1 MVALAASGVAAP
13 PGTIP
18 AVPAPPASVVA
29 PVELTALGGDSSLM
43 DIIGTLTG
51 LNWIIPILDNPDYPW
66 FPFVISLEALGE
78 LFFVIPVTLAIG
90 APLILITEGFEGFQ
104 DAFSGILGS
113 AFDGLKFM
121 FDELLDWYS
130 TRNWFTGQLLDPG
143 TSEAVA
149 LSGWGDLFQVFTTGD
164 LDNVVAPLDIVDVV
178 PPLGLD
184 EPIAVDTGDLG
195 LPVDT
200 VDPGLPLDG
209 LDAVLTF
216 IGLGDL
222 ID

>member
-29 PVELTALGGDSSLM
+29 PVDLTALGGDSSLM

-90 APLILITEGFEGFQ
+90 APLILLTEGFEGFQ

-113 AFDGLKFM
+113 TFDGLKFM
-121 FDELLDWYS
+121 FDELVDWYS

-143 TSEAVA
+143 TSEAV
-149 LSGWGDLFQVFTTGD
+149 LSGWEDLFQLFTTGD
-164 LDNVVAPLDIVDVV
+164 LDNVVAPLDIADVV
-178 PPLGLD
+178 PPLEFD
-184 EPIAVDTGDLG
+184 EAVTVE
-195 LPVDT
+195 P

-216 IGLGDL
+216 FGLGDL

>member
-1 MVALAASGVAAP
+1 MVALAASGIAAM

-29 PVELTALGGDSSLM
+29 PVELTALSGDSSLM

-51 LNWIIPILDNPDYPW
+51 LNWIIPLLDNPDYPW

-121 FDELLDWYS
+121 FDELLDWYE

-143 TSEAVA
+143 ASEAVG
-149 LSGWGDLFQVFTTGD
+149 LSGWGDLFPVFGTGD
-164 LDNVVAPLDIVDVV
+164 LDGAVAPLDIEGVI

-184 EPIAVDTGDLG
+184 EVVTVEP
-195 LPVDT
+195 